1 MAAAFAVASISLSPV
16 ARRKNALTAWFV
28 VASIRVVLSR
38 VKFKNILSSWVQFQ
52 SGKAEAMFRLLVKF
66 FFVATVL
73 FFGTNTA
80 AAMSRIKVIKLA
92 VTNPTSENRPAEDIV
107 LSVAEMKRIADDFKA
122 GDAIVTTSNA
132 ATLAE
137 DARTLETTELPS
149 QADDLD
155 GDRKLDELAFQID
168 LLPGQTRI
176 VTIAYGDPATIAR
189 LRSNYTAQTHAKF
202 TMRFDGL
209 AWESNINAW
218 RIYFDKRNAIDLFG
232 KRRPGLYLEL
242 FGQPEYIYHEESP
255 FGRDIY
261 KIGDA
266 LGIGAV
272 GAFVDGKVVKV
283 ADVSERS
290 WSIIS
295 TGPVRAIVEVGYK
308 GWNVNGRLVDLTSR
322 MTIWA
327 GERGFE
333 HRIASKNAAGLTLVT
348 GLPRK
353 RGLSEITSAD
363 VGGSFRIVGNWGH
376 QVLKTG
382 ATATESLPDQNLGL
396 VLLLPAETSPPNA
409 TLPSNADN
417 VLASVSLQNGEAHWY
432 VSAAWDQE
440 GSDAMVTTASNAKE
454 KNNNGTLVFPSTAIS
469 TRESFVAYVKQLAA
483 RRSQPAQISILS
495 KVAEP
500 QPAPVDTLEP
510 ASHKTYTQAI
520 QLMRQ
525 AAERT
530 ARKWEPVIS
539 AAKPEEINFTSGAP
553 GFFTVGD
560 QQTGEWSE
568 QKGFYWTAGFWT
580 GELWRLYART
590 KDERYRRWAELWHSR
605 LIGKE
610 FHVHHD
616 TGFLNFYTSAYAYDL
631 TNDPKYRES
640 GLRAAERL
648 KQLYNPAT
656 ELVASWEVNG
666 DDTIIDTMMNL
677 QIWWWASRVTGDK
690 QWREMGIK
698 HALKSAELLVRDDG
712 SVIQSVHYNP
722 GGNRQAFSPTRGTR
736 QVPNNAKAGA
746 WAYSHTH
753 QGFAADTTWSRGA
766 AWALYGFTAAYAETK
781 NARLL
786 STAEK
791 VAGFVLEQLPEDG
804 VPWYDFTDEGV
815 HFRIRDSSASAL
827 IAGALLRLSELSA
840 DPARAALYRR
850 EGERIA
856 HSLIDRYLTPV
867 AANDPTP
874 AGVLRHGSSTRP
886 NDGMTI
892 YGDYYLLETLL
903 WLEDHPLKEPRA
915 ASVHRN

>member
-1 MAAAFAVASISLSPV
+1 
-16 ARRKNALTAWFV
+16 
-28 VASIRVVLSR
+28 
-38 VKFKNILSSWVQFQ
+38 
-52 SGKAEAMFRLLVKF
+52 MFRLLGKL
-66 FFVATVL
+66 FFVAVVL
-73 FFGTNTA
+73 LFSTNA
-80 AAMSRIKVIKLA
+80 VPAISRIKVIKLA
-92 VTNPTSENRPAEDIV
+92 VTNPASENRPAEDIV
-107 LSVAEMKRIADDFKA
+107 LSVAELKRIAEDFKA

-132 ATLAE
+132 TTLEE
-137 DARTLETTELPS
+137 DSRTLETTELPS

-176 VTIAYGDPATIAR
+176 VTIAYGDAATIAR
-189 LRSNYTAQTHAKF
+189 LRSNYAPQTHAKF
-202 TMRFDGL
+202 TIGFEGL
-209 AWESNINAW
+209 GWESNLNAW

-242 FGQPEYIYHEESP
+242 FGQPEYNYHEESP

-272 GAFVDGKVVKV
+272 GVLVDGKVVKV

-290 WSIIS
+290 WRIVS

-308 GWNVNGRLVDLTSR
+308 GWNINGRQVDLTSR

-333 HRIASKNAAGLTLVT
+333 HRITSKNAEGLTFVT

-353 RGLSEITSAD
+353 PGLSEITSAD
-363 VGGSFRIVGNWGH
+363 VGGTSRIVGNWGH
-376 QVLKTG
+376 QVLHTG
-382 ATATESLPDQNLGL
+382 ATATESLADQNLGL
-396 VLLLPAETSPPNA
+396 VLLLPAETLPRNA
-409 TLPSNADN
+409 TLLSNADN
-417 VLASVSLQNGEAHWY
+417 VLAVVPLENGAAHWY

-440 GSDAMVTTASNAKE
+440 GSDAMMTTATNAGE
-454 KNNNGTLVFPSTAIS
+454 KNNNGTLVFPPAAVS

-483 RRSQPAQISILS
+483 RQTQPARVSILS
-495 KVAEP
+495 KVAGP
-500 QPAPVDTLEP
+500 QLAPADTLQP
-510 ASHKTYTQAI
+510 ASHKTYSQAI
-520 QLMRQ
+520 QLMSQ

-530 ARKWEPVIS
+530 ARKWEPIIS
-539 AAKPEEINFTSGAP
+539 AAKPDEINFTSGAP

-560 QQTGEWSE
+560 QQTGEWAE

-580 GELWRLYART
+580 GELWKLYART
-590 KDERYRRWAELWHSR
+590 KDERYLRWAELWHSR

-610 FHVHHD
+610 FNVHHD

-631 TNDPKYRES
+631 THDPKYRES

-690 QWREMGIK
+690 RWREMGIK
-698 HALKSAELLVRDDG
+698 HALKSAQLLLRDDG

-722 GGNRQAFSPTRGTR
+722 GDNRQVFSPSRGNIKA
-736 QVPNNAKAGA
+736 VNNTKPGELV
-746 WAYSHTH
+746 YSHTH
-753 QGFAADTTWSRGA
+753 QGFSADTTWSRGA
-766 AWALYGFTAAYAETK
+766 AWALYGFTTAAAETK
-781 NARLL
+781 DPRFL

-791 VAGFVLEQLPEDG
+791 VAGFVLARLPEDG
-804 VPWYDFTDEGV
+804 VPWYDFTDEGIY
-815 HFRIRDSSASAL
+815 FRIRDSSAAAL
-827 IAGALLRLSELSA
+827 IAGALVRLSELES
-840 DPARAALYRR
+840 DLARAALYRR

-874 AGVLRHGSSTRP
+874 PGVLRHGSSIRP

-915 ASVHRN
+915 ASVPRD

>member
-1 MAAAFAVASISLSPV
+1 
-16 ARRKNALTAWFV
+16 
-28 VASIRVVLSR
+28 
-38 VKFKNILSSWVQFQ
+38 
-52 SGKAEAMFRLLVKF
+52 
-66 FFVATVL
+66 
-73 FFGTNTA
+73 
-80 AAMSRIKVIKLA
+80 
-92 VTNPTSENRPAEDIV
+92 
-107 LSVAEMKRIADDFKA
+107 VAELKRIAEDFKA

-132 ATLAE
+132 ATLEE
-137 DARTLETTELPS
+137 DARTLETAELPS

-155 GDRKLDELAFQID
+155 GDHKLDELAFQIA
-168 LLPGQTRI
+168 LLPRQTRI
-176 VTIAYGDPATIAR
+176 VTIAFGDPATIAR
-189 LRSNYTAQTHAKF
+189 LRSNYAPQTHAKF
-202 TMRFDGL
+202 ATTFEGL
-209 AWESNINAW
+209 AWESNVNAW

-242 FGQPEYIYHEESP
+242 FGQPEYNYHEESP

-272 GAFVDGKVVKV
+272 GVLADGKVVKV

-290 WSIIS
+290 WNIIS

-308 GWNVNGRLVDLTSR
+308 GWNFNGRLVDLTSR

-333 HRIASKNAAGLTLVT
+333 HRIASRNAEGLTFVT
-348 GLPRK
+348 GLPHK
-353 RGLSEITSAD
+353 PGLSEVTSAD
-363 VGGSFRIVGNWGH
+363 VGGTTRIVGSWGH

-396 VLLLPAETSPPNA
+396 VLLLPGETSPANA
-409 TLPSNADN
+409 ALSSNADN
-417 VLASVSLQNGEAHWY
+417 LLASVSLQNGEAHWY
-432 VSAAWDQE
+432 VAAAWDQE
-440 GSDAMVTTASNAKE
+440 GSDAMVTTASKASE
-454 KNNNGTLVFPSTAIS
+454 KNNNGTLVFPSTAVS
-469 TRESFVAYVKQLAA
+469 NRESFVAYVKQLSAQRSEPA
-483 RRSQPAQISILS
+483 RITILS

-500 QPAPVDTLEP
+500 QPAPADTLES
-510 ASHKTYTQAI
+510 AGHKPYAQAI
-520 QLMRQ
+520 QLMSQ
-525 AAERT
+525 AAVRT
-530 ARKWEPVIS
+530 ASQWEPLIS
-539 AAKPEEINFTSGAP
+539 AAKPEDLKFTSGAL
-553 GFFTVGD
+553 GFFTAGD

-568 QKGFYWTAGFWT
+568 QKGFYWTAGFWI
-580 GELWRLYART
+580 GELWRLYGRT
-590 KDERYRRWAELWHSR
+590 KDERYRHWAELWHSR

-610 FHVHHD
+610 FDVHHD
-616 TGFLNFYTSAYAYDL
+616 TGFLNFYTSVYAYDL
-631 TNDPKYRES
+631 TKDPKYRES

-690 QWREMGIK
+690 QWREMGMK

-722 GGNRQAFSPTRGTR
+722 GDNRQAFSPTRGNFR
-736 QVPNNAKAGA
+736 VPNSAKPGE
-746 WAYSHTH
+746 WIYRHTH
-753 QGFAADTTWSRGA
+753 QGFSADTTWSRGA
-766 AWALYGFTAAYAETK
+766 AWTLYGFTAAYAETK
-781 NARLL
+781 DRRLL
-786 STAEK
+786 STADK
-791 VAGFVLEQLPEDG
+791 VAGFVLERLPEDG
-804 VPWYDFTDEGV
+804 VPWYDFIDEGV
-815 HFRIRDSSASAL
+815 HFRIRDSSAAAL
-827 IAGALLRLSELSA
+827 IAGALLRLSELSLDA
-840 DPARAALYRR
+840 ARAALYRR

-867 AANDPTP
+867 AANDSTP

-903 WLEDHPLKEPRA
+903 WLEEHPLK
-915 ASVHRN
+915 